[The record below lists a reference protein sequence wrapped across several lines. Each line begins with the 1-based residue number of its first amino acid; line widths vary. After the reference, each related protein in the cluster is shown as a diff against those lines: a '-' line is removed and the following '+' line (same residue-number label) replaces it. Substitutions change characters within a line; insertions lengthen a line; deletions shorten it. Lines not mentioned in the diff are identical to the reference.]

1 MELLWAALPMAGCA
15 VMMAVMMRMM
25 GGGHRNLAPAE
36 LDTAERRARLET
48 EFDDL
53 KSRIGETH
61 QP

>member
-25 GGGHRNLAPAE
+25 AGGHRNQAPDE
-36 LDTAERRARLET
+36 PGTAERRAELEA
-48 EFDDL
+48 EVDDL
-53 KSRIGETH
+53 KTRLGEMH